1 MNIEIIII
9 VSTLLILVGLFL
21 IYKNI
26 NKQGGQNH
34 ETKVQVALSTE
45 FENTLENIKG
55 FVEESKKKTD
65 ENWVMFK
72 DFDSM
77 MNNRQERGSFHQKE
91 MEDILK
97 DRLPSKFLSFQKGLP
112 NGKIVDGLVHFE
124 EEKLRFCIDSK
135 SIFESFEALRSA
147 KTRPEILK
155 AEKAFSDDV
164 VKKNAK
170 KISED
175 YIIPGFTTDYAI
187 MFIRSEN
194 VFSAIHNV
202 ESTDI
207 VGDCLKLKVIPVSPT
222 HLWALVNNLKEF
234 LKDKNYVERAK
245 EIKKNITFIK
255 EDILKWTVAVSD
267 VQRKFENAAK
277 DFRTI
282 HRASENIKE
291 KTEELDEIENQQ
303 EKKKEIIE

>member
-1 MNIEIIII
+1 MITNILI
-9 VSTLLILVGLFL
+9 VAGTALILIALFW
-21 IYKNI
+21 IYKNSS
-26 NKQGGQNH
+26 KQDEQNH
-34 ETKVQVALSTE
+34 ETKVQVQLSNE
-45 FENTLENIKG
+45 FENTLTSIRS
-55 FVEESKKKTD
+55 FVEESKNKTE
-65 ENWVMFK
+65 ENWSMFK
-72 DFDSM
+72 DFDAM
-77 MNNRQERGSFHQKE
+77 MNNRQERGSYHQKE
-91 MEDILK
+91 MEDILR
-97 DRLPSKFLSFQKGLP
+97 DRLPSKFLTFQKGLP

-135 SIFESFEALRSA
+135 SIFESFDALRNA
-147 KTRPEILK
+147 KTKPEILK
-155 AEKAFSDDV
+155 AEKAFSEDV

-175 YIIPGFTTDYAI
+175 YIIPGFTTDYAL

-255 EDILKWTVAVSD
+255 EDILKWTNSVLEA
-267 VQRKFENAAK
+267 QKKFENVAK
-277 DFRTI
+277 DFRAI
-282 HRASENIKE
+282 HRASESIKDR
-291 KTEELDEIENQQ
+291 TEQLDEIENQKNN
-303 EKKKEIIE
+303 EKEIN

>member
-9 VSTLLILVGLFL
+9 TSTLLILVGLFL
-21 IYKNI
+21 IYKNT
-26 NKQGGQNH
+26 NKQGDQNH

-65 ENWVMFK
+65 ENWMMFK

-164 VKKNAK
+164 VKNAK

-303 EKKKEIIE
+303 EKKGNN